1 MRLVSFWPEQEF
13 VDCFPRAYVS
23 PRQLMPAT
31 ALIRL
36 NEVTNELMELARASR
51 ANKVR
56 SHALVAG
63 RGNTKPQSNT
73 KGMDLDTWQRHA
85 AMRPRRGLP
94 DRRCRRLKGGKRG
107 CEAALQR

>member
-1 MRLVSFWPEQEF
+1 MVCFVDAVMRGVNCWPKQEF
-13 VDCFPRAYVS
+13 VDCFPRAYAS

-56 SHALVAG
+56 SHTLVAG
-63 RGNTKPQSNT
+63 RGDLMPQLT
-73 KGMDLDTWQRHA
+73 QGHGCGYLA
-85 AMRPRRGLP
+85 ASCC
-94 DRRCRRLKGGKRG
+94 D
-107 CEAALQR
+107 AASPWTA